1 MLGQIEQKLGTLS
14 RTEHKVAE
22 WILRHPRQAAGATL
36 REVAD
41 ATGASEP
48 TIVRFCR
55 HVGLGGFRELTLK
68 LTEALS
74 RPASYVHAGV
84 TADDSLGDA
93 VTKVLDSSIQALLD
107 VRSELGS
114 MPLADAVQRLAGAR
128 QIAFAGLGASGHVA
142 NDARH
147 KFFRL
152 GIPTSVFSDAPSLIQ
167 FAAITE
173 PGDVLVLASHT
184 GSWPELGEAAALAR
198 GNGATVIA
206 ITDPDAA
213 LAAAV
218 DILIPC
224 RVMEDTSVYTPMS
237 SRLAQLA
244 LFDALQT
251 AVALALGA
259 GAVDRLRDA
268 KRALAGIKANITQN
282 Q

>member
-1 MLGQIEQKLGTLS
+1 MLGQIEQKLGALS
-14 RTEHKVAE
+14 RTEQKVGE
-22 WILRHPRQAAGATL
+22 WILRHPRQAARATL
-36 REVAD
+36 REVAA

-48 TIVRFCR
+48 TVVRFCR

-84 TADDSLGDA
+84 TSDDSLGDA
-93 VTKVLDSSIQALLD
+93 VAKVLDSSIQALLD
-107 VRSELGS
+107 VRGELGD
-114 MPLADAVQRLAGAR
+114 MPLDQAVAALAAAR
-128 QIAFAGLGASGHVA
+128 QIVFAGIGASGHVA
-142 NDARH
+142 SDARH

-152 GIPTSVFSDAPSLIQ
+152 GIPSSVFMDAPGLIQ
-167 FAAITE
+167 FAAVAAA
-173 PGDVLVLASHT
+173 GDVLVIASHT
-184 GSWPELGEAAALAR
+184 GAWPELGDAAALAR
-198 GNGATVIA
+198 QNGATVIA
-206 ITDPDAA
+206 ITDPGST

-251 AVALALGA
+251 AVALELGA
-259 GAVDRLRDA
+259 GAVDRLRSA
-268 KRALAGIKANITQN
+268 KQALANIKANPNQN

>member
-1 MLGQIEQKLGTLS
+1 MLEHIEQKLGSLS
-14 RTEHKVAE
+14 RTEKKVAE

-48 TIVRFCR
+48 TVVRFCR
-55 HVGLGGFRELTLK
+55 HIGLGGFRELTLR

-84 TADDSLGDA
+84 TADDALGDA
-93 VTKVLDSSIQALLD
+93 VAKVLDSSIQALLD
-107 VRSELGS
+107 VRHELGS
-114 MPLADAVQRLAGAR
+114 MPLDHAVATMVAAR
-128 QIAFAGLGASGHVA
+128 QLVFAGLGASGHVA

-152 GIPTSVFSDAPSLIQ
+152 GIPTSVFTDAPGLIQ
-167 FAAITE
+167 FAAIAT
-173 PGDVLVLASHT
+173 PGDVLIMTSHT
-184 GSWPELGEAAALAR
+184 GAWRELIDAASLAQ

-206 ITDPDAA
+206 ITDPESP
-213 LAAAV
+213 LAARV
-218 DILIPC
+218 DLLIPC
-224 RVMEDTSVYTPMS
+224 RVLEDTSVYTPMS

-244 LFDALQT
+244 LLDALQT
-251 AVALALGA
+251 AVALELGTS
-259 GAVDRLRDA
+259 AVERLRGA
-268 KRALAGIKANITQN
+268 KRALADIKTNLIQN